1 MKYQFREHIIKFI
14 RTYNNLTAINLW
26 FLMCTYSDKND
37 RIELLS
43 QKLNEG
49 FAVKYEDFTDYP
61 KNANGRIRL
70 FTNLIKNK
78 YIPDNFGNSE
88 YYKSSMESK
97 NNLEKN
103 IFKNAM
109 IMDINLQKIFN
120 LLSDF
125 FCEKNNEN
133 EISQLG
139 IKIANFRDKVEEGK
153 KYHKSLKTIQKYW
166 ETFFQKMNKEKLKD
180 LKNKIENFLNTPLED
195 IKIEA
200 NKNKQFL
207 DEFLTEAEEGI
218 ELIDSIFFKE
228 IYKRFNNL
236 KEKELVRYKTSL
248 KQFKLLEKLGENN
261 DLNSLIDDL
270 KKNIIKAAEKNPNL
284 LENELE
290 FLKKYFKFGEN
301 GKHMNFNI
309 NNILY
314 NIQNLIGIRRNEG
327 INNEPDNDKGLEY
340 MDFEENPET
349 IIQGNKNKEENVLIK
364 EKIENLSGEI
374 LYYSRIFENNENHG
388 LFENFFLFY
397 DELFKLGI
405 NLAVLTQNEIVNY
418 IIPLSNKY
426 FYLGKNLGIIDNN
439 QKNDDLLLLL
449 KEFNFIIDIIEV
461 FGKVSKKNYV
471 NAFDVFKNIFKNSQ
485 ENKLDIGDLVNI
497 FEYLNDIKYEL
508 KNYIY
513 IEIFLINLDI
523 MKNNKKE
530 LLTYILDKN
539 TKLVGDLF
547 PILENIFFD
556 DIDKKLNFTNIQN
569 NPNYFQF
576 NSDVFGEINK
586 HINEDSLG
594 EMIFF
599 YFENKIMK
607 ELNARLN
614 QNENIN
620 YLSRNLDNF
629 RYYVEF
635 LEKNYE
641 NKENYFLSITFAIA
655 FVKCF
660 IYKVIKYMQENDN
673 NLIDSDYLFNTILK
687 FKDKGKNLS
696 PYNYSIQLYILKLI
710 VYNNGNISDCRNL
723 DLNKYKID
731 DLKSK
736 LDSNTKGFAFDYM
749 FLPIQLETDIN
760 TYKSILGK
768 FFNDTKIFEDNNI
781 LKEINN
787 NVDILF
793 CLFTN
798 FHFSY
803 YYSKEYFKS
812 NEYSTIKNKYLSEV
826 KDNILKEEL
835 IQKIFD
841 YFINL
846 EAKKVYEVF
855 DYFEYDQILS
865 LLISARFIISII
877 LSKDEKSLFY
887 NLLVKA
893 EETINNNQKYFNE
906 LYLKD
911 YSNIIDKRNINCLT
925 YTIINYLILSHFYFG
940 FKLNLIKSDDI
951 KSLDLFKE
959 KGKKEDNEENE
970 EKEISDYLLKRI
982 FKEFN
987 FIKKT
992 LLPLLG
998 INNIIIFMNSL
1009 FREIHQELIIFQID
1023 DKDEKIKKNE
1033 SSINLKVLNAINNF
1047 SNSVKEYYSNEKDND
1062 YDNNKDNDNDELVTA
1077 GGNDNNNEIFDIIS
1091 EKSKFYNNKKLINK
1105 KYPLLPYFTYTNYTS
1120 INDDFKNQYTYF
1132 YNNSSNYPLISS
1144 ILSDDKI
1151 FKIIEDLPNL
1161 NKIINHIHNELN
1173 MRYTKE
1179 EIENKAIKEVF
1190 GDKLREDIQYFNNFI
1205 ETNKNL
1211 FDQNKKLNDDK
1222 KLNEIINLPNSS
1234 VNYVYKEIIKMY
1246 NQFLLKM
1253 KIKKKVVN
1261 IFDEVIIQEA
1271 KEEDYNINYAT
1282 NNDKKLTIKE
1292 KLEELILLYSK
1303 RMRKINNELNV
1314 YDGGKIIYN
1323 FSVIEDKLEE
1333 QFIFGKKKF
1342 SEKQREFIFSS
1353 DIFKQEANIIK
1364 EFERNYI
1371 QQKISKENKQEM
1383 KEYIEN
1389 LKGRNEENVSNLF
1402 YELFL
1407 VFKYITQNK
1416 PIIKFRNEKDLIKY
1430 FELKNY
1436 KFTQLNVAINTKNI
1450 LKDSLSLKS
1459 ILHFYELVENEA
1471 FNNLTKGIKQ
1481 KIENDKI
1488 KLDEDIIKNIDD
1500 CFEKNKIIKTDV
1512 IISAMKKYILRNIN
1526 INKDNYS
1533 FNLSDLKLKDL
1544 WDMTIFGTN
1553 EFNEEFK
1560 KLIDLNKEEKNVVIY
1575 LYSKIYNIEI
1585 KEEGDNN
1592 DDQNNNGNGL
1602 LD

>member
-1 MKYQFREHIIKFI
+1 
-14 RTYNNLTAINLW
+14 
-26 FLMCTYSDKND
+26 
-37 RIELLS
+37 
-43 QKLNEG
+43 
-49 FAVKYEDFTDYP
+49 
-61 KNANGRIRL
+61 
-70 FTNLIKNK
+70 
-78 YIPDNFGNSE
+78 
-88 YYKSSMESK
+88 
-97 NNLEKN
+97 
-103 IFKNAM
+103 
-109 IMDINLQKIFN
+109 
-120 LLSDF
+120 
-125 FCEKNNEN
+125 
-133 EISQLG
+133 
-139 IKIANFRDKVEEGK
+139 
-153 KYHKSLKTIQKYW
+153 
-166 ETFFQKMNKEKLKD
+166 
-180 LKNKIENFLNTPLED
+180 
-195 IKIEA
+195 
-200 NKNKQFL
+200 
-207 DEFLTEAEEGI
+207 
-218 ELIDSIFFKE
+218 
-228 IYKRFNNL
+228 
-236 KEKELVRYKTSL
+236 
-248 KQFKLLEKLGENN
+248 
-261 DLNSLIDDL
+261 
-270 KKNIIKAAEKNPNL
+270 
-284 LENELE
+284 
-290 FLKKYFKFGEN
+290 
-301 GKHMNFNI
+301 
-309 NNILY
+309 
-314 NIQNLIGIRRNEG
+314 
-327 INNEPDNDKGLEY
+327 
-340 MDFEENPET
+340 
-349 IIQGNKNKEENVLIK
+349 
-364 EKIENLSGEI
+364 
-374 LYYSRIFENNENHG
+374 
-388 LFENFFLFY
+388 
-397 DELFKLGI
+397 
-405 NLAVLTQNEIVNY
+405 
-418 IIPLSNKY
+418 
-426 FYLGKNLGIIDNN
+426 
-439 QKNDDLLLLL
+439 
-449 KEFNFIIDIIEV
+449 
-461 FGKVSKKNYV
+461 
-471 NAFDVFKNIFKNSQ
+471 
-485 ENKLDIGDLVNI
+485 
-497 FEYLNDIKYEL
+497 
-508 KNYIY
+508 
-513 IEIFLINLDI
+513 
-523 MKNNKKE
+523 
-530 LLTYILDKN
+530 
-539 TKLVGDLF
+539 
-547 PILENIFFD
+547 
-556 DIDKKLNFTNIQN
+556 
-569 NPNYFQF
+569 
-576 NSDVFGEINK
+576 
-586 HINEDSLG
+586 
-594 EMIFF
+594 
-599 YFENKIMK
+599 
-607 ELNARLN
+607 
-614 QNENIN
+614 
-620 YLSRNLDNF
+620 
-629 RYYVEF
+629 
-635 LEKNYE
+635 
-641 NKENYFLSITFAIA
+641 
-655 FVKCF
+655 
-660 IYKVIKYMQENDN
+660 
-673 NLIDSDYLFNTILK
+673 
-687 FKDKGKNLS
+687 
-696 PYNYSIQLYILKLI
+696 
-710 VYNNGNISDCRNL
+710 
-723 DLNKYKID
+723 
-731 DLKSK
+731 
-736 LDSNTKGFAFDYM
+736 M

-846 EAKKVYEVF
+846 EAKKVYEAF

-906 LYLKD
+906 FYLKD

-1023 DKDEKIKKNE
+1023 DEDEKIKKNE

-1062 YDNNKDNDNDELVTA
+1062 NDNNKDNDNDELETA
-1077 GGNDNNNEIFDIIS
+1077 GGNGNNNEIFNIIS

-1179 EIENKAIKEVF
+1179 EIENKTIKDVF
-1190 GDKLREDIQYFNNFI
+1190 GDKLREDIQYFNKFI

-1211 FDQNKKLNDDK
+1211 FDQTKKLNDDK

-1371 QQKISKENKQEM
+1371 QQKISEKNKQEM

-1430 FELKNY
+1430 FELKNFE
-1436 KFTQLNVAINTKNI
+1436 FTQLNVAINTKNI

-1553 EFNEEFK
+1553 EFKEEFE
-1560 KLIDLNKEEKNVVIY
+1560 KLIALDKAENNVVIY

-1585 KEEGDNN
+1585 KEYDCEE
-1592 DDQNNNGNGL
+1592 DQSDSYL
-1602 LD
+1602 LE

>member
-1 MKYQFREHIIKFI
+1 M
-14 RTYNNLTAINLW
+14 
-26 FLMCTYSDKND
+26 
-37 RIELLS
+37 
-43 QKLNEG
+43 
-49 FAVKYEDFTDYP
+49 
-61 KNANGRIRL
+61 
-70 FTNLIKNK
+70 
-78 YIPDNFGNSE
+78 
-88 YYKSSMESK
+88 
-97 NNLEKN
+97 
-103 IFKNAM
+103 
-109 IMDINLQKIFN
+109 
-120 LLSDF
+120 
-125 FCEKNNEN
+125 
-133 EISQLG
+133 
-139 IKIANFRDKVEEGK
+139 
-153 KYHKSLKTIQKYW
+153 
-166 ETFFQKMNKEKLKD
+166 
-180 LKNKIENFLNTPLED
+180 
-195 IKIEA
+195 
-200 NKNKQFL
+200 
-207 DEFLTEAEEGI
+207 
-218 ELIDSIFFKE
+218 
-228 IYKRFNNL
+228 
-236 KEKELVRYKTSL
+236 
-248 KQFKLLEKLGENN
+248 
-261 DLNSLIDDL
+261 
-270 KKNIIKAAEKNPNL
+270 
-284 LENELE
+284 
-290 FLKKYFKFGEN
+290 
-301 GKHMNFNI
+301 
-309 NNILY
+309 
-314 NIQNLIGIRRNEG
+314 
-327 INNEPDNDKGLEY
+327 
-340 MDFEENPET
+340 
-349 IIQGNKNKEENVLIK
+349 
-364 EKIENLSGEI
+364 
-374 LYYSRIFENNENHG
+374 
-388 LFENFFLFY
+388 
-397 DELFKLGI
+397 
-405 NLAVLTQNEIVNY
+405 
-418 IIPLSNKY
+418 
-426 FYLGKNLGIIDNN
+426 
-439 QKNDDLLLLL
+439 
-449 KEFNFIIDIIEV
+449 
-461 FGKVSKKNYV
+461 
-471 NAFDVFKNIFKNSQ
+471 
-485 ENKLDIGDLVNI
+485 
-497 FEYLNDIKYEL
+497 
-508 KNYIY
+508 
-513 IEIFLINLDI
+513 
-523 MKNNKKE
+523 
-530 LLTYILDKN
+530 
-539 TKLVGDLF
+539 
-547 PILENIFFD
+547 
-556 DIDKKLNFTNIQN
+556 
-569 NPNYFQF
+569 
-576 NSDVFGEINK
+576 
-586 HINEDSLG
+586 
-594 EMIFF
+594 
-599 YFENKIMK
+599 
-607 ELNARLN
+607 
-614 QNENIN
+614 
-620 YLSRNLDNF
+620 
-629 RYYVEF
+629 
-635 LEKNYE
+635 
-641 NKENYFLSITFAIA
+641 
-655 FVKCF
+655 
-660 IYKVIKYMQENDN
+660 
-673 NLIDSDYLFNTILK
+673 
-687 FKDKGKNLS
+687 
-696 PYNYSIQLYILKLI
+696 
-710 VYNNGNISDCRNL
+710 
-723 DLNKYKID
+723 
-731 DLKSK
+731 
-736 LDSNTKGFAFDYM
+736 
-749 FLPIQLETDIN
+749 
-760 TYKSILGK
+760 
-768 FFNDTKIFEDNNI
+768 
-781 LKEINN
+781 
-787 NVDILF
+787 
-793 CLFTN
+793 
-798 FHFSY
+798 
-803 YYSKEYFKS
+803 
-812 NEYSTIKNKYLSEV
+812 
-826 KDNILKEEL
+826 
-835 IQKIFD
+835 
-841 YFINL
+841 
-846 EAKKVYEVF
+846 
-855 DYFEYDQILS
+855 S

-906 LYLKD
+906 FYLKD

-1023 DKDEKIKKNE
+1023 DEDEKIKKNE

-1047 SNSVKEYYSNEKDND
+1047 SNSVIEYYSNEKDND
-1062 YDNNKDNDNDELVTA
+1062 NDNNKDNDNDELETA
-1077 GGNDNNNEIFDIIS
+1077 GGNGNNNEIFNIIS

-1161 NKIINHIHNELN
+1161 NKIINQIHNELN

-1179 EIENKAIKEVF
+1179 EIENKTIKDVF
-1190 GDKLREDIQYFNNFI
+1190 GDKLREDIQYFNKFI

-1211 FDQNKKLNDDK
+1211 FDQTKKLNDDK

-1371 QQKISKENKQEM
+1371 QQKISEKNKQEM

-1430 FELKNY
+1430 FELKNFE
-1436 KFTQLNVAINTKNI
+1436 FTQLNVAINTKNI

-1553 EFNEEFK
+1553 DFNEEFQ
-1560 KLIDLNKEEKNVVIY
+1560 KLIALDKEEKNVVIY

-1585 KEEGDNN
+1585 KEEEDDNK
-1592 DDQNNNGNGL
+1592 DDQNNDNDDLFG
-1602 LD
+1602 